1 MLTSDIKISKTPK
14 EIVNELSKFIVGQS
28 QAKKFVAIAL
38 RNRWRRMQLPELI
51 RNEIIPKNILM
62 IGPTG
67 VGKTEISRRLA
78 KISNA
83 PFLKVDATKFTEVGY
98 VGKDVDSIVR
108 DLLDKAIKMYR
119 EQEKRK
125 VMNQAKTYAENKI
138 LDILVP
144 PRNDVEESDEQKS
157 RSSARKIFREK
168 IRSGEIDSKKIEVD
182 TSNPKLNV
190 EIMGPPGI
198 EEVASQLENIVSTF
212 SQIKKKKKRKIEI
225 KKALKIL
232 TQEESEKLI
241 DEEEIK
247 NHAISEVEE
256 NGIIFIDEIDKI
268 CGTSGRRNGEVSRE
282 GVQRDLLPLIEGCS
296 ISTKYGVI
304 KTDHI
309 LFICS
314 GAFHSSRP
322 SDLLAELQGRLPIR
336 VKLKP
341 LSINDLIKILK
352 EPRFSLIKQ
361 YSALLKTENI
371 NISFNNEAIE
381 KLANIAF
388 FLNQES
394 NDVGARR
401 LYMVIE
407 KLLEDI
413 SFEIPQDGNITID
426 SNFVESKLSNFMEKD
441 DLRRYIL

>member
-1 MLTSDIKISKTPK
+1 M
-14 EIVNELSKFIVGQS
+14 
-28 QAKKFVAIAL
+28 
-38 RNRWRRMQLPELI
+38 
-51 RNEIIPKNILM
+51 
-62 IGPTG
+62 
-67 VGKTEISRRLA
+67 
-78 KISNA
+78 
-83 PFLKVDATKFTEVGY
+83 
-98 VGKDVDSIVR
+98 
-108 DLLDKAIKMYR
+108 
-119 EQEKRK
+119 
-125 VMNQAKTYAENKI
+125 
-138 LDILVP
+138 
-144 PRNDVEESDEQKS
+144 
-157 RSSARKIFREK
+157 
-168 IRSGEIDSKKIEVD
+168 
-182 TSNPKLNV
+182 
-190 EIMGPPGI
+190 
-198 EEVASQLENIVSTF
+198 
-212 SQIKKKKKRKIEI
+212 
-225 KKALKIL
+225 
-232 TQEESEKLI
+232 
-241 DEEEIK
+241 
-247 NHAISEVEE
+247 
-256 NGIIFIDEIDKI
+256 
-268 CGTSGRRNGEVSRE
+268 
-282 GVQRDLLPLIEGCS
+282 
-296 ISTKYGVI
+296 I